1 VPTSG
6 PLKEAW
12 RNYSSADGLVKYFFW
27 YCTISS
33 ITLLGQTRIGIMIC
47 LAHQERVDEV
57 IVVVVAMGKTLPQMQ
72 LVVARLVGYP
82 GRVRGGLVPP
92 T

>member
-1 VPTSG
+1 MESVALACLLRSLITH
-6 PLKEAW
+6 
-12 RNYSSADGLVKYFFW
+12 V
-27 YCTISS
+27 ISS